1 MASPPQTSP
10 PAAPARPWYRNQA
23 GRVVRRHAHHAPPR
37 IIASQYQPGQQV
49 TPTPAEILQV
59 QQAWAAA
66 TARSAKPEFGN
77 DRALLVDSGATP
89 EPELFPLRATVDRLL
104 AGWLAAHPRDRYE
117 LLVAHSHSHSDHV
130 AGDGQFADRPDTT
143 VVGADQPAV
152 TGFLGLRAWPDGIA
166 QVDLGDRVM
175 DVIPS
180 PGHDDPAVTWYD
192 RSSGLLLT
200 GDTLYPGRLY
210 VFDWTAFTA
219 TVDRLLAFT
228 QDHPVGHLLGAH
240 IEMTRSPGVDYVIR
254 TTYQPEEPP
263 LELRVADLRA
273 LRRAIEEVGD
283 TPGVH
288 PYERFVLYHGV
299 PDRHFG

>member
-1 MASPPQTSP
+1 MRVDFHTKVPGDLDVRWIHGSPS
-10 PAAPARPWYRNQA
+10 ARHNRDP
-23 GRVVRRHAHHAPPR
+23 
-37 IIASQYQPGQQV
+37 
-49 TPTPAEILQV
+49 ELQV
-59 QQAWAAA
+59 HRYDEHSVILRQNMSVHYEA
-66 TARSAKPEFGN
+66 PFLYLLFGN
-77 DRALLVDSGATP
+77 DRALLVDTGATP
-89 EPELFPLRATVDRLL
+89 KPELFPLRATVDRLL

-117 LLVAHSHSHSDHV
+117 LLVAHSHSHSDHT

-152 TGFLGLRAWPDGIA
+152 TGFLGLREWPDGIA
-166 QVDLGDRVM
+166 QVDLGDRVV

-180 PGHDDPAVTWYD
+180 PGHDEPAVTYYD
-192 RSSGLLLT
+192 RSTGLMLT

-210 VFDWTAFTA
+210 VFDWSAFTA

-228 QDHPVGHLLGAH
+228 EDHPVGHLLGAH

-263 LELRVADLRA
+263 LELSVADLRA